1 MPPLQSLSLRSDAY
15 SPEPLVARSV
25 RISSTRLQTQP
36 PTVRPGPR
44 PLGPAIPSE
53 IPLADV
59 TVHPTWRPPGVA
71 GNISATD
78 LPPAASYSDRMATP
92 VEDDPSIVTPSA
104 QRGDAVAGKPARVT
118 SPPAAPSVPPSWLSA
133 TSRRLNH
140 SEDATLVHSLHSLH
154 SLSVCELRAELL
166 EGRAVTPQEVEACVG
181 RTDLEALLRD
191 SRRILAAADAAVD
204 AAADA
209 AAEAAVEA
217 AVEVEAFPPR
227 RLAPLPHSRAT
238 RLHLTK

>member
-1 MPPLQSLSLRSDAY
+1 MSNHLAVLPTTTAYRSSPKLSVQAVSVTPPASRSPMPPLQSLSLRSDAY

-140 SEDATLVHSLHSLH
+140 SEDATLVHSLHSCWQT
-154 SLSVCELRAELL
+154 V
-166 EGRAVTPQEVEACVG
+166 
-181 RTDLEALLRD
+181 
-191 SRRILAAADAAVD
+191 
-204 AAADA
+204 
-209 AAEAAVEA
+209 
-217 AVEVEAFPPR
+217 
-227 RLAPLPHSRAT
+227 
-238 RLHLTK
+238 KW